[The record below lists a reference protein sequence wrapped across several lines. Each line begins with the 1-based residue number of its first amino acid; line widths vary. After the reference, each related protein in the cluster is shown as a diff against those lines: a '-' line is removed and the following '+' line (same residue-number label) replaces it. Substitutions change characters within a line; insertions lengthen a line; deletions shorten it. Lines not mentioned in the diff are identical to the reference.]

1 MSGNTARRANATHT
15 GTAHTDTE
23 RGDSDSGRAPG
34 GPAPPGHP
42 ASRRPASPALILEAL
57 LLFGVVPL
65 LFLFDLPRGG
75 MPAVMLLALAY
86 VMVQGARHKLIPKR
100 SFGLNG
106 FRQFGPMLL
115 LFVLFA
121 LASTTAVAVFEP
133 ESLFS
138 VVRTDVGLW
147 LLMLVVYCCFS
158 VYPQALVFR
167 GFFIERYGSLF
178 RDERALVLV
187 NAAAFAWAHNIIA
200 HPLVYALTFCGG
212 VLFCRTWLKSRS
224 VLAVSIEHALYGFWL
239 FTVGLG
245 GYFAFPGG

>member
-1 MSGNTARRANATHT
+1 MSDELVRRGDATHT
-15 GTAHTDTE
+15 DTHATH
-23 RGDSDSGRAPG
+23 DDPGR
-34 GPAPPGHP
+34 PPGEP
-42 ASRRPASPALILEAL
+42 VPTARAGRQEPSSPALILEAL
-57 LLFGVVPL
+57 FLFGVVPL
-65 LFLFDLPRGG
+65 LFLFSLPRGV

-86 VMVQGARHKLIPKR
+86 VVVQGTRHKLIPRR

-106 FRQFGPMLL
+106 FRRFAPMLL
-115 LFVLFA
+115 LFALFA
-121 LASTTAVAVFEP
+121 VASTVAVAVFEP

-147 LLMLVVYCCFS
+147 LLMLVIYCCFS

-178 RDERALVLV
+178 RNERALVLV